1 MHSAGHLH
9 QGVSRSNSEP
19 NQELTGNDR
28 SIQVWAH
35 SPWHP
40 QWKIKP
46 KIHASSPGGVNVQ
59 GNRSLQRVLILRDRT
74 TLRRT
79 QGSLWRGCC
88 LECNAQGAFSEHPFQ
103 ARGRHNPAKRCA
115 EKNTHSTAKPVS
127 NAVCLKYKALVNN
140 WGGTGTEQVDWNTVL
155 GCRFNNDSMF
165 SLHFQGK
172 PVNITIYSKSMPWP
186 VMLKKLKL
194 NNSMKTYKTFYNWC
208 PKKMSFILG
217 NWNAK

>member
-140 WGGTGTEQVDWNTVL
+140 WGGTGAEQVDWNTVL

-165 SLHFQGK
+165 SLHFKANQSISLSIPSLCPGQWCWRSWSW
-172 PVNITIYSKSMPWP
+172 TILWRPTRPSTTDAQKR
-186 VMLKKLKL
+186 
-194 NNSMKTYKTFYNWC
+194 C
-208 PKKMSFILG
+208 HSF
-217 NWNAK
+217 